1 MKIIHVHPSSRMG
14 NIFVKPLVD
23 FEKSKGHESQ
33 LISFDKNSQIKI
45 FFDLR
50 LSSPKMLIDAIKIF
64 GIFKKI

>member
-14 NIFVKPLVD
+14 HVFVKPLID

-33 LISFDKNSQIKI
+33 LISLIKIHTIKI

-50 LSSPKMLIDAIKIF
+50 LSSPKMLIDSIKF
-64 GIFKKI
+64 CFFKKI